1 MVYRACGVERRR
13 PRSSIIRA
21 MSVVVKVELI
31 ALCAVALV
39 FVALKLILPL
49 VWMYIGGVGVEFPLP
64 KRLVTAYPKLATYL
78 FVLGGP
84 LLFGTLVPTGI
95 WLLRLRISPR

>member
-1 MVYRACGVERRR
+1 
-13 PRSSIIRA
+13 